1 VLRRSASLS
10 LLALVTSGVVLLSG
24 CTSSPDGGDRDEEA
38 VRTATPGR
46 AVTVLDQASPAAR
59 ALAASTTFFEHAP
72 VVVLAPVD
80 DVAAR
85 QEAVDRADGW
95 GVPVL
100 LDETPGHADGADT
113 GEAGG
118 AGPDPADETATAP
131 ATASAPEGTPSTGAP
146 STSDDALV
154 TELERLGAVTVATVG
169 DVALDGAA
177 GLTVAPASEV
187 AQEELPTQVP
197 QGTAARVLTTATES
211 GGAAAATARAAGAE
225 VSALAEG
232 DADPRTAEGVQA
244 LAGAGDAP
252 VVLIGADFAG
262 ASGLEGAVASA
273 RTGVELPGGGQLVFD
288 DRRYVALYGAPSS
301 PVLGVLGEQGPEAAA
316 QRAAQLTSEYAGLT
330 SEAVVPM
337 MEIIATVAAGDAG
350 PDGDYSNELPV
361 DQLLPYVEA
370 AEAAG
375 QYVVIDLQPGRTDF
389 LTQAKRYEELLR
401 RPGVGLA
408 LDPEWR
414 LAPDQ
419 VHLRQIGG
427 VDAAEVDAVS
437 DWLADLVRTE
447 ALPQKMFVLHQ
458 FRASMLRDRAS
469 LDVSHPELATVV
481 HVDGQGSQPD
491 KQATWSFLHEDAPA
505 GIHWGWKN
513 FYDEDEPMLT
523 PQQTMAHVSPV
534 PDIVTYQ

>member
-1 VLRRSASLS
+1 MLRRTAFLSSSA
-10 LLALVTSGVVLLSG
+10 LALGGVILLGG
-24 CTSSPDGGDRDEEA
+24 CTSSPDGGDRDRAE
-38 VRTATPGR
+38 VRTATPSQ
-46 AVTVLDQASPAAR
+46 AVTVLDQESPTAR
-59 ALAASTTFFEHAP
+59 ALAASATFFDRTP
-72 VVVLAPVD
+72 LVVVAPAD
-80 DVAAR
+80 DPAAQ
-85 QEAVDRADGW
+85 QEAATHADDW

-100 LDETPGHADGADT
+100 LDDTPGKAADADGT
-113 GEAGG
+113 EE
-118 AGPDPADETATAP
+118 PAPTEPASDE
-131 ATASAPEGTPSTGAP
+131 
-146 STSDDALV
+146 ALV
-154 TELERLGAVTVATVG
+154 AELDRLGTTTVATVG
-169 DVALDGAA
+169 DVSLDDPA
-177 GLTVAPASEV
+177 GLSVAPAAGV
-187 AQEELPTQVP
+187 AQEELPTRP
-197 QGTAARVLTTATES
+197 EPGAASATRVLTTAADA

-232 DADPRTAEGVQA
+232 DVDPRTAEGVQA

-252 VVLIGADFAG
+252 VVLIGADLAG

-330 SEAVVPM
+330 PEAVVPM

-361 DQLLPYVEA
+361 EQLLPYVEA

-469 LDVSHPELATVV
+469 IDVSHPELATVV

-491 KQATWSFLHEDAPA
+491 KQATWSFLHQDAPA

-513 FYDEDEPMLT
+513 FYDEDEPVLT
-523 PQQTMAHVSPV
+523 PQQTMADVSPV